1 MIALAPGRLP
11 MGGAAL
17 SPPFPFFALYCKLQ
31 CANKRLYYGAEA
43 NTGARRRRAWRIGPG
58 ASEERE
64 ERNLIDDVARTE
76 AIEADLD
83 RLIERRAK
91 HNEKANAEAAAERM
105 AAASRARRYREAVLW
120 QRLDYHRQQLDSHT
134 RTFSRLLE
142 RHKGALRLVEAELG
156 ITTNEG
162 ENAA

>member
-1 MIALAPGRLP
+1 MLRPGPARTGEARPSPSPLLP
-11 MGGAAL
+11 RV
-17 SPPFPFFALYCKLQ
+17 SPASLQ
-31 CANKRLYYGAEA
+31 P
-43 NTGARRRRAWRIGPG
+43 T
-58 ASEERE
+58 RE
-64 ERNLIDDVARTE
+64 ERNLLDDVASAE
-76 AIEADLD
+76 AIEAELD
-83 RLIERRAK
+83 RFIERRAREAK
-91 HNEKANAEAAAERM
+91 DGHSRVNAEAAAERM

-156 ITTNEG
+156 TTNEG